1 MPALERIFFR
11 HWDTEARIIFLTP
24 LETGRFRFGRFLLII
39 VMQSW
44 FLTGQVAVVLHG
56 GKTLAR
62 MWTHT
67 PYVSRVWRPA
77 FAEASAGQR
86 SSGSEPPATC
96 SQSNV
101 LHPALNGKMLLS
113 KESPCREMFRFMH
126 LLEPIT

>member
-1 MPALERIFFR
+1 MPAFERIFFR
-11 HWDTEARIIFLTP
+11 HGDCEARIIVF
-24 LETGRFRFGRFLLII
+24 I
-39 VMQSW
+39 
-44 FLTGQVAVVLHG
+44 AVVLHG
-56 GKTLAR
+56 GKTPAR
-62 MWTHT
+62 MPTHT